1 MDKLTL
7 CIPTGRLKDETIVL
21 LSKMPS
27 WPPDFNL
34 NSRKLIFEDQSLPW
48 NIILSHPKD
57 SSTYVEFGAA
67 DIGIVGKDIL
77 QERGNEVYELCDL
90 QIGIC
95 QMVVAGPEN
104 LTAADLFGKDS
115 LRIAT
120 KYPNITR
127 RYLQEKGLNADILY
141 LYGSIELA
149 PVIHL
154 TDAIIDLVS
163 TGKTLRDNKLKI
175 IEELF
180 PVSARLVANRISIKT
195 KMESIF
201 SFVQQL
207 KGVCLL
213 YTSPSPRDRG

>member
-7 CIPTGRLKDETIVL
+7 CIPTGRLKDETIIL

-27 WPPDFNL
+27 WPLDFNL

-201 SFVQQL
+201 SLVQQL
-207 KGVCLL
+207 KGVIG
-213 YTSPSPRDRG
+213 DE

>member
-27 WPPDFNL
+27 WPLDFNL
-34 NSRKLIFEDQSLPW
+34 NSRKLIFEDPLLPW

-95 QMVVAGPEN
+95 QMVVAAPEN

-127 RYLQEKGLNADILY
+127 RYLQEKGINADILY

-201 SFVQQL
+201 TFVQQL
-207 KGVCLL
+207 KEVIGDV
-213 YTSPSPRDRG
+213 

>member
-27 WPPDFNL
+27 WPLGFNL
-34 NSRKLIFEDQSLPW
+34 NSRKLIFQDQSLPW
-48 NIILSHPKD
+48 HIILSHPKD

-95 QMVVAGPEN
+95 QMVVAAPEN
-104 LTAADLFGKDS
+104 LTAADLFGKDA

-207 KGVCLL
+207 KGVIG
-213 YTSPSPRDRG
+213 DE

>member
-7 CIPTGRLKDETIVL
+7 CIPTGRLKDETIIL

-27 WPPDFNL
+27 WPLDFNL

-57 SSTYVEFGAA
+57 SSTYVEFGVA

-104 LTAADLFGKDS
+104 LTATDLFRKDA

-207 KGVCLL
+207 KGVIG
-213 YTSPSPRDRG
+213 DE

>member
-21 LSKMPS
+21 LSKIPS
-27 WPPDFNL
+27 WPSDFNL
-34 NSRKLIFEDQSLPW
+34 NSRKLIFEDLSLPW

-104 LTAADLFGKDS
+104 LSAAELFGKDS

-127 RYLQEKGLNADILY
+127 HYLQEKGLNADILY

-149 PVIHL
+149 PIIRL

-207 KGVCLL
+207 KGVI
-213 YTSPSPRDRG
+213 GNE

>member
-27 WPPDFNL
+27 WPLDFNL

-57 SSTYVEFGAA
+57 SSTYVEFGVA

-104 LTAADLFGKDS
+104 LTATDLFRKDS

-207 KGVCLL
+207 KGVIG
-213 YTSPSPRDRG
+213 DE

>member
-27 WPPDFNL
+27 WPLDFNL

-57 SSTYVEFGAA
+57 SSTYVEFGVA

-104 LTAADLFGKDS
+104 LTATDLFRKDS

-163 TGKTLRDNKLKI
+163 TGKTLHDNKLKI

-180 PVSARLVANRISIKT
+180 PVSASLVANRISIKT

-207 KGVCLL
+207 KGVIG
-213 YTSPSPRDRG
+213 DE

>member
-7 CIPTGRLKDETIVL
+7 CIPTGRLKDETIIL

-27 WPPDFNL
+27 WPLDFNL

-207 KGVCLL
+207 KGVIG
-213 YTSPSPRDRG
+213 DE

>member
-1 MDKLTL
+1 
-7 CIPTGRLKDETIVL
+7 
-21 LSKMPS
+21 MPS
-27 WPPDFNL
+27 WPLDFNL

-57 SSTYVEFGAA
+57 SSTYVEFGVA

-104 LTAADLFGKDS
+104 LTATDLFRKDS

-163 TGKTLRDNKLKI
+163 TGKTLHDNKLKI

-207 KGVCLL
+207 KGVIG
-213 YTSPSPRDRG
+213 DE

>member
-7 CIPTGRLKDETIVL
+7 CIPTGRLKDEAIIL

-27 WPPDFNL
+27 WPLDFNL

-57 SSTYVEFGAA
+57 SSTYVEFGVA

-104 LTAADLFGKDS
+104 LTATDLFRKDS

-163 TGKTLRDNKLKI
+163 TGKTLHDNKLKI

-207 KGVCLL
+207 KGVIG
-213 YTSPSPRDRG
+213 DE

>member
-7 CIPTGRLKDETIVL
+7 CIPTGRLKDETIIL

-27 WPPDFNL
+27 WPLDFNL

-154 TDAIIDLVS
+154 TDAIIDLAS

-207 KGVCLL
+207 KGVIG
-213 YTSPSPRDRG
+213 DE

>member
-27 WPPDFNL
+27 WPLDFNL

-57 SSTYVEFGAA
+57 SSTYVEFGVA

-104 LTAADLFGKDS
+104 LTATDLFRKDS

-163 TGKTLRDNKLKI
+163 TGKTLHDNKLKI

-180 PVSARLVANRISIKT
+180 PVSARLVASRISIKT

-207 KGVCLL
+207 KGVIG
-213 YTSPSPRDRG
+213 DE

>member
-21 LSKMPS
+21 LSKIPS
-27 WPPDFNL
+27 WPSDFNL
-34 NSRKLIFEDQSLPW
+34 NSRKLIFEDLSLPW

-104 LTAADLFGKDS
+104 FSAAELFGKDS

-127 RYLQEKGLNADILY
+127 HYLQEKGLNADILY

-149 PVIHL
+149 PIIRL

-207 KGVCLL
+207 KGVI
-213 YTSPSPRDRG
+213 GNE

>member
-27 WPPDFNL
+27 WPLDFNL

-104 LTAADLFGKDS
+104 LTATDLFRKDS

-163 TGKTLRDNKLKI
+163 TGKTLHDNKLKI

-207 KGVCLL
+207 KGVIG
-213 YTSPSPRDRG
+213 DE

>member
-7 CIPTGRLKDETIVL
+7 CIPTGRLKDETIAL

-27 WPPDFNL
+27 WPSDFNL

-48 NIILSHPKD
+48 KIILSHPKD

-67 DIGIVGKDIL
+67 DLGIVGKDIL
-77 QERGNEVYELCDL
+77 QERGNEVYELIDL

-95 QMVVAGPEN
+95 QMVVAGPEH
-104 LTAADLFGKDS
+104 LTPTDFFGKDT

-149 PVIHL
+149 PIIHL

-163 TGKTLRDNKLKI
+163 TGKTLHENKLKI
-175 IEELF
+175 IENLF
-180 PVSARLVANRISIKT
+180 PVSARLVVNRISIKT

-207 KGVCLL
+207 KGVI
-213 YTSPSPRDRG
+213 GNE

>member
-27 WPPDFNL
+27 WSLDFNL
-34 NSRKLIFEDQSLPW
+34 NSRKLIFDDPSLPW

-90 QIGIC
+90 RIGIC

-104 LTAADLFGKDS
+104 LTASDLFGKDT

-163 TGKTLRDNKLKI
+163 TGKTLRDNRLKI

-207 KGVCLL
+207 KGIIG
-213 YTSPSPRDRG
+213 DE

>member
-127 RYLQEKGLNADILY
+127 RHLQEKGLNADILS

-149 PVIHL
+149 PIIHL

-175 IEELF
+175 IEKLF

-207 KGVCLL
+207 KEVIGNE
-213 YTSPSPRDRG
+213 

>member
-27 WPPDFNL
+27 WPLDFNL

-57 SSTYVEFGAA
+57 SSTYVEFGVA

-104 LTAADLFGKDS
+104 LTATDLFRKDS

-163 TGKTLRDNKLKI
+163 TGKTLHDNKLKI

-207 KGVCLL
+207 KGVIG
-213 YTSPSPRDRG
+213 DE